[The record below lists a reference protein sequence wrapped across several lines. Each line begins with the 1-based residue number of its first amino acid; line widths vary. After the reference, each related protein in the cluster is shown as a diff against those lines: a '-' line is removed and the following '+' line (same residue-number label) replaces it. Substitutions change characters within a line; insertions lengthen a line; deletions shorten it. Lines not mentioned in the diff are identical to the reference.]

1 MSAKHALL
9 GLLLG
14 RPAYGY
20 ELAYR
25 LEERLGPAW
34 AINSGQVSAT
44 IRAMEAEGLIAR
56 VDKTATAAH
65 AKRQFFEITERGVE
79 DCERW
84 RASDTPAPRLTRRPL
99 LVKLMLAGP
108 DRLSEALEQI
118 EAQQQELAEQLKE
131 LSRLFSEVPDDG
143 LQVRADHAVL
153 RLGLSADISEIKA
166 ELEWLRQ
173 AGQTVSWLM
182 AHDAVWPSAAERSD
196 GLSET
201 ARQRSEARA
210 ELFGRMRNRP
220 LRSVSAEEG
229 TDGADIDAGPQES

>member
-9 GLLLG
+9 GLLRD

-65 AKRQFFEITERGVE
+65 AKRQFFEITELGIE

-84 RASDTPAPRLTRRPL
+84 RADDTPAPRLTRRPL

-108 DRLSEALEQI
+108 DRLNEALEQI
-118 EAQQQELAEQLKE
+118 EAQQRELAEQLKE
-131 LSRLFSEVPDDG
+131 LSRLFNEVPDDG
-143 LQVRADHAVL
+143 LQVRADRAVL

-166 ELEWLRQ
+166 ELDWLRK
-173 AGQTVSWLM
+173 AGQMVSWLM
-182 AHDAVWPSAAERSD
+182 AHDAVWPSAIERSD
-196 GLSET
+196 GVSEE
-201 ARQRSEARA
+201 ARKRREARA
-210 ELFGRMRNRP
+210 ELFGRMRDRP
-220 LRSVSAEEG
+220 LRLVS
-229 TDGADIDAGPQES
+229 DDKDAGDA